1 MPRRSS
7 RPLTPDLSE
16 AAEHF
21 AHWRRTRSTSSAP
34 TPQPLRERA
43 VALLG
48 AHRPSTV
55 ADALGINTVML
66 ERWSAPPSPN
76 KPSGAS
82 APFVTLPEVAP
93 EPIRSDL
100 PEVLG
105 SVGNAPE
112 LLVRWPAGGELV
124 ARGPIPPSTVRAI
137 LEALIAETA
146 EPSAQGSP
154 R

>member
-7 RPLTPDLSE
+7 RPLTPDLAE

-34 TPQPLRERA
+34 TPKPLRERA

-66 ERWSAPPSPN
+66 ERWSTPPSPN
-76 KPSGAS
+76 EAHGTPS
-82 APFVTLPEVAP
+82 PFVRLPEATP
-93 EPIRSDL
+93 EPIGDEV
-100 PEVLG
+100 PEALG
-105 SVGNAPE
+105 AIDDTPE
-112 LLVRWPAGGELV
+112 LVLRWPAGGELV
-124 ARGPIPPSTVRAI
+124 ARGPIPPRTVRAI
-137 LEALIAETA
+137 LEAFLAETG
-146 EPSAQGSP
+146 EPAAGAAP

>member
-7 RPLTPDLSE
+7 RPLTPDLAE

-43 VALLG
+43 VALLA

-66 ERWSAPPSPN
+66 ERWSTPPSPN
-76 KPSGAS
+76 EPSGTPS
-82 APFVTLPEVAP
+82 PFVRLPEAAP
-93 EPIRSDL
+93 EPIGAASSEALAAIDDT
-100 PEVLG
+100 
-105 SVGNAPE
+105 PE
-112 LLVRWPAGGELV
+112 LVLRWPAGGELV
-124 ARGPIPPSTVRAI
+124 ARGPIRPSTVRAI
-137 LEALIAETA
+137 LEAFLAETGEPAA
-146 EPSAQGSP
+146 EAAP

>member
-7 RPLTPDLSE
+7 RPLTPDLAE

-21 AHWRRTRSTSSAP
+21 AHWRRTRSTRSAP
-34 TPQPLRERA
+34 TPKPLRERA

-66 ERWSAPPSPN
+66 ERWSSPPSPN
-76 KPSGAS
+76 EPSGTHS
-82 APFVTLPEVAP
+82 PFVTLPEAAP
-93 EPIRSDL
+93 EPIGADS
-100 PEVLG
+100 PEALAATE
-105 SVGNAPE
+105 NAPE

-137 LEALIAETA
+137 LEAFLAA
-146 EPSAQGSP
+146 GVGPAARASS